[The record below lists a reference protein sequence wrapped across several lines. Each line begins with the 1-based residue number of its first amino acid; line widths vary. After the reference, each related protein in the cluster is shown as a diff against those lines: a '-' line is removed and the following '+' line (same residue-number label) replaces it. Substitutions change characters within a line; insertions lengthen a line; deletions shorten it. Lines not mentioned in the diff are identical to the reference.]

1 MVAHRPGQS
10 VRDDPAGFSFQM
22 LGMSASVLTVHSQ
35 MLEIAASMLQRA
47 LDELDRTCSR
57 FRPDSELMRVEQT
70 AGRWVAIS
78 GLLTDLLASAI
89 HVAQLTDGMVDP
101 TVGAAVAQLGYDRDF
116 AFVAREATTLPS
128 VRQAVPGWQC
138 IELDADRRM
147 LRLPPAVHV
156 DLGSSAKAFA
166 VDQAAKVIADASGS
180 GVLVNVG
187 GDIAVSGEPPVG
199 GWRVGLAPSASAAP
213 RDTEQVISI
222 RAGGLA
228 SSGTTVRT
236 WRRGDRTLH
245 HIVDPRTGDVAV
257 SDWLLVSVA
266 APSCLLANA
275 GSTAAIVDS
284 SGAIDR
290 LTRMQLP
297 ARLVAHDATV
307 TTLGGWP
314 TDRWRPLGKE
324 V

>member
-1 MVAHRPGQS
+1 
-10 VRDDPAGFSFQM
+10 
-22 LGMSASVLTVHSQ
+22 
-35 MLEIAASMLQRA
+35 
-47 LDELDRTCSR
+47 
-57 FRPDSELMRVEQT
+57 
-70 AGRWVAIS
+70 
-78 GLLTDLLASAI
+78 
-89 HVAQLTDGMVDP
+89 
-101 TVGAAVAQLGYDRDF
+101 
-116 AFVAREATTLPS
+116 
-128 VRQAVPGWQC
+128 
-138 IELDADRRM
+138 
-147 LRLPPAVHV
+147 
-156 DLGSSAKAFA
+156 
-166 VDQAAKVIADASGS
+166 
-180 GVLVNVG
+180 
-187 GDIAVSGEPPVG
+187 
-199 GWRVGLAPSASAAP
+199 
-213 RDTEQVISI
+213 
-222 RAGGLA
+222 
-228 SSGTTVRT
+228 
-236 WRRGDRTLH
+236 LH